1 MKSPKREQPSS
12 RDLPNPAGKILE
24 TVTSAMETNL
34 APIPL
39 VEDDMSSIAAAGG
52 AVWASASF
60 VSLEETKLLYSRVR
74 G

>member
-1 MKSPKREQPSS
+1 M
-12 RDLPNPAGKILE
+12 E